1 MSAVPTYD
9 SWQNRGACRGPHAT
23 VFFPPPQFER
33 KADRA
38 EREER
43 ARHICSDCPVSD
55 ECLEYA
61 LEIREPHGIWG
72 GLNETER
79 RAILE
84 RRAATASV

>member
-1 MSAVPTYD
+1 
-9 SWQNRGACRGPHAT
+9 

-38 EREER
+38 MRETR
-43 ARHICSDCPVSD
+43 AREICGECPVVE
-55 ECLEYA
+55 ECLDYA

-79 RAILE
+79 RAILDQ
-84 RRAATASV
+84 RASTSA